1 MISIKIIIEIPEGLH
16 LRPISVLCNRA
27 IEFKSMITIKIG
39 NKSVNAKSVLGV
51 LSACVKYGD
60 EIVLECDGPDEGE
73 ALELL
78 GNMIRSGLGDEL
90 ENKK

>member
-1 MISIKIIIEIPEGLH
+1 MISTKIIIDIPAGLH

-27 IEFKSMITIKIG
+27 IDFKSMITIKIE

-51 LSACVKYGD
+51 LSACVKCGD
-60 EIVLECDGPDEGE
+60 EIVLECDGPDEVE

-78 GNMIRSGLGDEL
+78 GSIIRSGLGDEL
-90 ENKK
+90 IKK